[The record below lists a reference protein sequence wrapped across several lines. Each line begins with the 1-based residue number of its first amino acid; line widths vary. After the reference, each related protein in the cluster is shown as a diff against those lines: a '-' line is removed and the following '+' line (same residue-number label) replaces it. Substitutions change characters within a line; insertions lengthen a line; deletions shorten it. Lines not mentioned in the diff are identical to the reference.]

1 MPITVSLPSRNVEL
15 EFPDSM
21 TEQEIA
27 AAIEQ
32 EYPRSGEDVAYEVEQ
47 AKTATIEGRDL
58 VNPFEGMS
66 NDDYALFRKHLAEK
80 KTSLGDALG
89 IAADT
94 FGAIVSEVGKAAG
107 ATGEAVL
114 GGEFGAAGESAVEG
128 MVAGTVGLADIAD
141 KIFQPARTIPSKEE
155 FLKRKIETG
164 KPAGMVRGD
173 FGVEEVAI
181 PSFRPATEA
190 DYAAL
195 IEQEKQRDA
204 EATNRLYAMEATL
217 RGAPIEEI
225 ARGFQYVDPTL
236 LASLGGTAAAKLAG
250 KTLFKGAARTA
261 AGRAAAA
268 IPTPPVGAAMTIES
282 GEAIIPAAMRTA
294 PGAIGQAAL
303 AGVERAA
310 GAVESVAGLP
320 SRAITA
326 VGNIAENIAPGTGLP
341 TRGAAVATTMMGG
354 AGIPLA
360 GAAATEKAAEVVGSV
375 ARAARQEASRA
386 GLLER
391 AAMDVAISPAARK
404 VAAGLAQIQPGISAA
419 GRLTA
424 QAAKEGAAGAVVG
437 SGLGY
442 LAEGNLEGAAAGAGA
457 GAAIG
462 GLSGTLRSSFDLG
475 REMLGKS
482 TSRTREQATGDL
494 NRFLGERPEVEQA
507 AWGET
512 INRLVQQVGPERA
525 AAQVDAMRVAEANGA
540 RVRVAT
546 PDEMKQWQNPGW
558 LNVDGMEVVLNPS
571 RILGDT
577 ASHET
582 AHVLFSS
589 VINRAF
595 RPEIETAIFGLADPV
610 TGEIVRPG
618 LFDDADLAKVADQ
631 IGDSYGTNTQAA
643 NEFRGYA
650 NVLRNST
657 DSASLQNARTRI
669 ADEMTAAYTGRL
681 FNRIRPGR
689 FNPDRLPLAYRKAL
703 NALEDGILDKF
714 RSVLFEKGMD
724 LGFNNVTKT
733 FTNEKGKPIRIP
745 ELDAIVKRAM
755 AKKGTKEAAAPTA
768 KPDLIPAKPADR
780 VIWARSYGGA
790 RGILNDDGT
799 PKSEAQVNAEAAA
812 RWQDMTQRMAALPEN
827 ERIGIEFSR
836 DKTGKTV
843 MTAKGQISPTAIN
856 AILDS
861 GALDPSAKAILRN
874 VLVAMQDPNKST
886 FDTRYYGVYTRGRGG
901 NRMIAGVKS
910 ASQNEILPYSVE
922 MNSKDGVII
931 RAVDMTKVRERLET
945 AMNKPQFKS
954 LYGSPADALKD
965 FNRYLENITQVN
977 PVESAMLLGGGE
989 KGAKKRNLFYEA
1001 LGFRLRNG
1009 ESLVNAPE
1017 SAIGKSQNTIKSYR
1031 VERFAKL
1038 QDSGNRFAFEEATTY
1053 ERAMRNFQPDAFTR
1067 ETLPNGEA
1075 MTNQDGYRILKKT
1088 GSSLFRVYDDKGEL
1102 IGVAKNELGAM
1113 RMAQRKFI
1121 DGWHGSPHNFMR
1133 FLTQK
1138 IGTGEGAQAYGYGLY
1153 IAENKGVAREYQET
1167 LAGTR
1172 LRLADGS
1179 FADEKA
1185 STPGARK
1192 ILREARATWNNIGDL
1207 SGFRQKLLSTQSQA
1221 RVWAKQG
1228 YSTEGNLQ
1236 YVADVDEVLRLI
1248 SESTPERTGSLY
1260 RVQLN
1265 VLPEQLLDWD
1275 KPLSEQSE
1283 GVKAFMNR
1291 AAEKVPFDGII
1302 KNADGTLEQDAS
1314 GRMLYEWLTKQQ
1326 KGTNK
1331 ESQVSNLL
1339 SKNGIPGIRY
1349 LDQSSRATGE
1359 GTSNYVIFDDGLIRI
1374 VDRNGK
1380 PVGKRL
1386 FRDVAEE
1393 GYNVRFQPD
1402 DTTKAT
1408 KEEKQTRFQADAMQ
1422 KVANQE
1428 KVGESIDQ
1436 RTLRYNRLQK
1446 QIPSEGNVP
1455 AIKLKTGHLL
1465 TFTEPHV
1472 LFMENKKIDPRDVES
1487 GGWVVDGDYRS
1498 SDRSDTMR
1506 WVDKQLA
1513 SMRVKERRA
1522 ERMQQTRFQPVT
1534 PEQDAAY
1541 LNAVKAGDT
1550 AAAQRLVDA
1559 ARLKPREVFY
1569 VGRAEVIRN
1578 PTDRDYQQ
1586 IKAEHR
1592 REYPE
1597 DRMGETTRFTTD
1609 RNGNRYIWRADFGMH
1624 SMIEPGIE
1632 ARERVKVGQ
1641 NEFNWNMD
1649 SAEPVLRDRSGNVIP
1664 LSQRFNPESPDIRFQ
1679 PDSAS
1684 PNIQVGSNGTR
1695 IIKSPSG
1702 KFRVYS
1708 VTGTLLGI
1716 RDTEQAAQKLATK

>member
-94 FGAIVSEVGKAAG
+94 FGTIVSEVGKSAV

-141 KIFQPARTIPSKEE
+141 KIFEPARTIPSKEE

-261 AGRAAAA
+261 ATQAA
-268 IPTPPVGAAMTIES
+268 TTV
-282 GEAIIPAAMRTA
+282 RTA

-310 GAVESVAGLP
+310 GGVEAVAGLP

-360 GAAATEKAAEVVGSV
+360 GAAATEKVAEVVGSV

-391 AAMDVAISPAARK
+391 AAMDAGISPAARK

-525 AAQVDAMRVAEANGA
+525 ASQVDAMRIAEANGA

-703 NALEDGILDKF
+703 NALEDSILDKF

-745 ELDAIVKRAM
+745 ELDAIVKRSM
-755 AKKGTKEAAAPTA
+755 AKKGTKEAAAPTS

-861 GALDPSAKAILRN
+861 GALDPSAKAVLRD

-901 NRMIAGVKS
+901 NRMVAGVKS

-989 KGAKKRNLFYEA
+989 KGAKKRNLFYDA

-1075 MTNQDGYRILKKT
+1075 MTNPDGYRILKKT
-1088 GSSLFRVYDDKGEL
+1088 GSSLFRVYDREGKLLGVEPSEVKAMSKAQSDFAKKEQKTRSTIMRFQYVGES
-1102 IGVAKNELGAM
+1102 AEM
-1113 RMAQRKFI
+1113 
-1121 DGWHGSPHNFMR
+1121 SPFMR
-1133 FLTQK
+1133 DSLDTAK
-1138 IGTGEGAQAYGYGLY
+1138 SMASKGMLSETIRAITGWFPGKFDDKMRWEIPDNEVTARL
-1153 IAENKGVAREYQET
+1153 AEYRALRNNGEDARTIVSSFVSNLQEQRFSDATERVKGVDAKSLLAESKRIET
-1167 LAGTR
+1167 LTDQENIR
-1172 LRLADGS
+1172 LRDFYAGEENPNRVNNRVPLFYLLDHPKL
-1179 FADEKA
+1179 F
-1185 STPGARK
+1185 
-1192 ILREARATWNNIGDL
+1192 EAYPDAAWIPV
-1207 SGFRQKLLSTQSQA
+1207 GFSA
-1221 RVWAKQG
+1221 
-1228 YSTEGNLQ
+1228 
-1236 YVADVDEVLRLI
+1236 ADVDPFVDAQFNPSSNVIGINPLMATDDSIVSTALHEVQHWIQKKEGFAKGSNYDAESPYNFDDLKKEEEKYASALRKLI
-1248 SESTPERTGSLY
+1248 QEHKAKGGSVKTALNSEYGKVLGESLTLIQDAIKKSKEGYKRSAGEIEARDVQSRRKLTPEQR
-1260 RVQLN
+1260 R
-1265 VLPEQLLDWD
+1265 EI
-1275 KPLSEQSE
+1275 
-1283 GVKAFMNR
+1283 
-1291 AAEKVPFDGII
+1291 VPFSSE
-1302 KNADGTLEQDAS
+1302 KYTKEDA
-1314 GRMLYEWLTKQQ
+1314 
-1326 KGTNK
+1326 
-1331 ESQVSNLL
+1331 
-1339 SKNGIPGIRY
+1339 I
-1349 LDQSSRATGE
+1349 
-1359 GTSNYVIFDDGLIRI
+1359 
-1374 VDRNGK
+1374 
-1380 PVGKRL
+1380 
-1386 FRDVAEE
+1386 
-1393 GYNVRFQPD
+1393 VRFQPD
-1402 DTTKAT
+1402 
-1408 KEEKQTRFQADAMQ
+1408 
-1422 KVANQE
+1422 
-1428 KVGESIDQ
+1428 
-1436 RTLRYNRLQK
+1436 
-1446 QIPSEGNVP
+1446 
-1455 AIKLKTGHLL
+1455 
-1465 TFTEPHV
+1465 
-1472 LFMENKKIDPRDVES
+1472 
-1487 GGWVVDGDYRS
+1487 
-1498 SDRSDTMR
+1498 
-1506 WVDKQLA
+1506 
-1513 SMRVKERRA
+1513 
-1522 ERMQQTRFQPVT
+1522 PVS

-1550 AAAQRLVDA
+1550 AAAQRMVDDAYRAYERANSKWFDVTDPTLGARYRGIEGYGAWMTRDGRLIPVENHTQTAKDFFQVKKSDYATQDAFQQGWLV
-1559 ARLKPREVFY
+1559 L
-1569 VGRAEVIRN
+1569 RA
-1578 PTDRDYQQ
+1578 
-1586 IKAEHR
+1586 IKAG
-1592 REYPE
+1592 
-1597 DRMGETTRFTTD
+1597 D
-1609 RNGNRYIWRADFGMH
+1609 YIWDVPTLAVEGGKNLSNTQRRNITDW
-1624 SMIEPGIE
+1624 
-1632 ARERVKVGQ
+1632 AREHGY
-1641 NEFNWNMD
+1641 EINWD
-1649 SAEPVLRDRSGNVIP
+1649 LRQERQLKAIP
-1664 LSQRFNPESPDIRFQ
+1664 AIIYGKNKEIVPPSIRFPLPETSDIRFQ

-1716 RDTEQAAQKLATK
+1716 RDSEQAAQKLATK